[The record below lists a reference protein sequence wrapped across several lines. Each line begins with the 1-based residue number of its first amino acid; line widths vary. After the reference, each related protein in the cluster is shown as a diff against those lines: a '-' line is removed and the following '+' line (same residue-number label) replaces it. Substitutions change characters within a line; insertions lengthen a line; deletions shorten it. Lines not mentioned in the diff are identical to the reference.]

1 MGIINFGSMNID
13 YVYSMPHFVQPGETI
28 HSEAYNIYCGGKGL
42 NQSIAVARAGAGIIH
57 AGMCGKGGELLL
69 NFLNENRVNT
79 SFIGKPDVPQ
89 GHALIQVA
97 KSGENC
103 IILYPGSNNAVTKEY
118 VDKVLDAHKEP
129 QYVMLQNEISEVDYI
144 IRKAYEKGFKVVL
157 NASPIDDAL
166 LKTDLSKVEWL
177 LVNEIEG
184 ACFTGE
190 EDPERIIAGLKKL
203 SPGTGIVLTLG
214 KKGSICAKGDMM
226 IRRDIFKVDAV
237 DTTAAGDT
245 FTGYF
250 VAALDFGLSAEDAL
264 LRATAA
270 SAISVTRPGAGPSI
284 PFSNEVEKF
293 IKSRS

>member
-1 MGIINFGSMNID
+1 MNID

-28 HSEAYNIYCGGKGL
+28 HSEDYHIYCGGKGL
-42 NQSIAVARAGAGIIH
+42 NQSIAAARAGAKIIH
-57 AGMCGKGGELLL
+57 AGMCGNGGELLL
-69 NFLNENRVNT
+69 NFLNENKVDT
-79 SFIGKPDVPQ
+79 SFVGRPDIPQ

-103 IILYPGSNNAVTKEY
+103 IILYPGSNNAVTREY
-118 VDKVLDAHKEP
+118 VDRVLASQKAP
-129 QYVMLQNEISEVDYI
+129 QYIMLQNEISEVDYI
-144 IRKAYEKGFKVVL
+144 INAAYEKGFKVVL
-157 NASPIDDAL
+157 NASPIDEAL

-184 ACFTGE
+184 GCFTGE
-190 EDPERIIAGLKKL
+190 EDPERIIDGLKKL
-203 SPGTGIVLTLG
+203 SPNTGIVLTLG
-214 KKGSICAKGDMM
+214 KKGSICAKDDLM
-226 IRRDIFKVDAV
+226 IHQGIFEVDAV

-250 VAALDFGLSAEDAL
+250 VAALDSGLPVGEAL

-284 PFSNEVEKF
+284 PFSEETEKF
-293 IKSRS
+293 ILERS